1 VTHGFTAIG
10 KHSKWSATGRNGDLL
25 GAHERIL
32 GVKIAELACNESL
45 ETVLFDRP
53 CSHLLQ
59 GLGDDEA
66 VVLASMSGIAGDC
79 GAYSAQMFLMSP
91 HSKHYGLAEN
101 EALFQRALGSREV
114 LWVAP
119 THTVTHGS
127 PCQAT
132 ALGLFNSQH
141 VFLLPRGANETE
153 SSICC

>member
-1 VTHGFTAIG
+1 MSHDNPRDAWFYSDRKTLEMECH
-10 KHSKWSATGRNGDLL
+10 WQECDLL

-91 HSKHYGLAEN
+91 HSKHTVWLKMRPSFSEPLA
-101 EALFQRALGSREV
+101 AVRCCGWR
-114 LWVAP
+114 
-119 THTVTHGS
+119 
-127 PCQAT
+127 
-132 ALGLFNSQH
+132 
-141 VFLLPRGANETE
+141 PR
-153 SSICC
+153 IL